1 MRERSSVG
9 LALARKIALACC
21 RALVSSRCQLRY
33 GGTSIVLVE
42 QNVRAAL
49 AIADRSYVLE
59 SGRITLE
66 RSARDLACDPRVAA
80 IYIGTHGG
88 STVAAR

>member
-1 MRERSSVG
+1 M
-9 LALARKIALACC
+9 
-21 RALVSSRCQLRY
+21 
-33 GGTSIVLVE
+33 LVE
-42 QNVRAAL
+42 QNARAAL

-66 RSARDLACDPRVAA
+66 GSARDLACDPRVAA